1 MKHLTTLLLTLLF
14 LGGCSTELDRC
25 IEFTMENLNFSLESD
40 IDYWTTACGDDA
52 SCKREIRKEQ
62 EEKYQLQ
69 AKLHC
74 HDKGIY

>member
-1 MKHLTTLLLTLLF
+1 MKNLTTLLLTLLV

-40 IDYWTTACGDDA
+40 IDYWATAYSDDA

-62 EEKYQLQ
+62 EEKYELQ
-69 AKLHC
+69 AKLQC